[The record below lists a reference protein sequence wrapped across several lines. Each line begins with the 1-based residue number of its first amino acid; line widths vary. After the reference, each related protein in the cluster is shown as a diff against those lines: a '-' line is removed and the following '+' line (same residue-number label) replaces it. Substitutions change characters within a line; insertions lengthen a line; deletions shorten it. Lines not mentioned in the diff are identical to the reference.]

1 MKIIF
6 SNVNLRYRHIIKHIF
21 DEAEEFTNNKVDN
34 SYVSLAFVSEDEIRN
49 LNFSFRKLDKVTD
62 VLSFPML
69 DIKQGESTLADFES
83 EREPDG
89 RLNIGDIAICLDVA
103 KRQAKNLG
111 HSLKR
116 EVCFL
121 ALHGLLHVLGFD
133 HIESQDEEIM
143 QKTAEEILNKLNIRR
158 K

>member
-6 SNVNLRYRHIIKHIF
+6 SNVNLRYRHIIKRIF

-34 SYVSLAFVSEDEIRN
+34 SYVSLAFVSEDEIKN

-89 RLNIGDIAICLDVA
+89 RRPRC
-103 KRQAKNLG
+103 
-111 HSLKR
+111 S
-116 EVCFL
+116 
-121 ALHGLLHVLGFD
+121 
-133 HIESQDEEIM
+133 
-143 QKTAEEILNKLNIRR
+143 RR
-158 K
+158 CRWRRRPPRPSWPPRPSGPGRPRWPPR

>member
-6 SNVNLRYRHIIKHIF
+6 SNVNLRYRHIIKLIF
-21 DEAEEFTNNKVDN
+21 DEAEEFTNNNVDN
-34 SYVSLAFVSEDEIRN
+34 SYVNLAFVSEDEIRN
-49 LNFSFRKLDKVTD
+49 LNSSFRKLDKVTD

-89 RLNIGDIAICLDVA
+89 RLNIGDIAICLNVA

>member
-21 DEAEEFTNNKVDN
+21 DEAEEFTNNNVDN

-49 LNFSFRKLDKVTD
+49 LNSSFRKLDKVTD

-121 ALHGLLHVLGFD
+121 ALHGFLHVLGFD

>member
-6 SNVNLRYRHIIKHIF
+6 SNVNLRYRRIIKRIF
-21 DEAEEFTNNKVDN
+21 DEAEEFTNNNVDN

-49 LNFSFRKLDKVTD
+49 LNSSFRKLDKVTD

>member
-6 SNVNLRYRHIIKHIF
+6 SNVNLRYRHIIKLIF

-49 LNFSFRKLDKVTD
+49 LNFSFRKFDKVTD

>member
-6 SNVNLRYRHIIKHIF
+6 NNVNLRYRHIIKHIF
-21 DEAEEFTNNKVDN
+21 DEAEEFTNNNVDK
-34 SYVSLAFVSEDEIRN
+34 SYVNLVFVSEDEIRN
-49 LNFSFRKLDKVTD
+49 LNSSFRKLDKVTD

-69 DIKQGESTLADFES
+69 DIRHGESTLADFES

>member
-21 DEAEEFTNNKVDN
+21 DEAEEFTNNNVDN
-34 SYVSLAFVSEDEIRN
+34 SYVNLAFVSEDEIRN
-49 LNFSFRKLDKVTD
+49 LNSSFRKLDKVTD

-116 EVCFL
+116 EVYFL

>member
-6 SNVNLRYRHIIKHIF
+6 SNVNLRYRHIIKRIF

-34 SYVSLAFVSEDEIRN
+34 SYISLAFVSEDEIRD
-49 LNFSFRKLDKVTD
+49 LNSSFRKLDKETD

>member
-6 SNVNLRYRHIIKHIF
+6 SNVNLRYRQIIKRIF

-34 SYVSLAFVSEDEIRN
+34 SYVSLAFVSEDEIRD
-49 LNFSFRKLDKVTD
+49 LNSSFRKLDKVTD

>member
-1 MKIIF
+1 M
-6 SNVNLRYRHIIKHIF
+6 F
-21 DEAEEFTNNKVDN
+21 DEAEEFTNNNVDK
-34 SYVSLAFVSEDEIRN
+34 SYVNLAFVSEDEIKN

>member
-21 DEAEEFTNNKVDN
+21 DEAEEFTNNNVDK

>member
-121 ALHGLLHVLGFD
+121 ALHGFLHVLGFD

>member
-6 SNVNLRYRHIIKHIF
+6 SNVNLRYRHIIKLIF
-21 DEAEEFTNNKVDN
+21 DEAEEFTNNNVDN
-34 SYVSLAFVSEDEIRN
+34 SYVNLAFVSEDEIRN
-49 LNFSFRKLDKVTD
+49 LNSSFRKLDKVTD